1 MTGLYSASLYLTVMA
16 CHTFISPNL
25 KILSRRIVYFF
36 LFFSIEKRPQC
47 TFDFET
53 RKKQMFTEAH
63 AFSRVTYF
71 FYFLASQL
79 DFFLNLHSE
88 ISNLTTF
95 SETVQRDDTNFGP
108 FLFYSV
114 AK

>member
-1 MTGLYSASLYLTVMA
+1 MKYFKQYNYATVGEYSTLTLCPQQHPDDVVLTPRGKQSHMSEHSVYSILRHVINR
-16 CHTFISPNL
+16 CLPKRVPFPGNL
-25 KILSRRIVYFF
+25 L
-36 LFFSIEKRPQC
+36 
-47 TFDFET
+47 
-53 RKKQMFTEAH
+53 
-63 AFSRVTYF
+63 
-71 FYFLASQL
+71 FYFLANQL

-88 ISNLTTF
+88 ISYPTPF

>member
-1 MTGLYSASLYLTVMA
+1 MNNDHSVYSILRHVKTDVYRSA
-16 CHTFISPNL
+16 CLFPGNL
-25 KILSRRIVYFF
+25 
-36 LFFSIEKRPQC
+36 
-47 TFDFET
+47 
-53 RKKQMFTEAH
+53 
-63 AFSRVTYF
+63 F